1 MKEIKFG
8 QTASAAGCTM
18 SFDKILEFISKNT
31 KNMLINIII
40 TDADFPVDEH
50 KVKEF
55 LKTGVDG
62 LVIFITN
69 CENNEVKKIANENE
83 FKTKLIYILADA
95 NFNVE

>member
-1 MKEIKFG
+1 
-8 QTASAAGCTM
+8 
-18 SFDKILEFISKNT
+18 
-31 KNMLINIII
+31 MLINIII
-40 TDADFPVDEH
+40 TDADFSVNEA

-69 CENNEVKKIANENE
+69 CENAQVKKIANENA

-95 NFNVE
+95 NFNIE